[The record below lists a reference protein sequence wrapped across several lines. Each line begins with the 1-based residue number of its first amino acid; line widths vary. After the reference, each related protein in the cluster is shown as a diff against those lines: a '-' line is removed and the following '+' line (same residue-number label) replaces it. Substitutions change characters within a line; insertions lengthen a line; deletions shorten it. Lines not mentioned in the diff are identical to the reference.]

1 MKDLYTYTFRE
12 LVRCA
17 AHATGSSIL
26 SSWTDYRNRNGR
38 DEERIVTLRVV
49 RNEERFMDKLGRLM
63 DRAGID
69 AQSHGLRVTDG
80 GYVKCNCIKPT
91 LVKFN

>member
-1 MKDLYTYTFRE
+1 MEELYTYTFRQ
-12 LVRCA
+12 LVRYTA
-17 AHATGSSIL
+17 SVTDSSIL
-26 SSWTDYRNRNGR
+26 GSWTDYRDRNGR

>member
-38 DEERIVTLRVV
+38 DEERIVTFHVSDKDRV
-49 RNEERFMDKLGRLM
+49 MDKLGKLM
-63 DRAGID
+63 ELAGIN
-69 AQSHGLRVTDG
+69 AQSQGLRITDS
-80 GYVKCNCIKPT
+80 GYLKCNCVKPT

>member
-17 AHATGSSIL
+17 ARATGSSIL

-38 DEERIVTLRVV
+38 DEERIVTFHVSDKDRV
-49 RNEERFMDKLGRLM
+49 MDKLGKLM
-63 DRAGID
+63 ELAGID
-69 AQSHGLRVTDG
+69 AQSQGLRMTDS
-80 GYVKCNCIKPT
+80 GYLKCNCVLPQF
-91 LVKFN
+91 VKFC

>member
-1 MKDLYTYTFRE
+1 VKDLYTYTFRE

-38 DEERIVTLRVV
+38 DEERIVTFHVSDKDRV
-49 RNEERFMDKLGRLM
+49 MDKLGKLM
-63 DRAGID
+63 ELAGID
-69 AQSHGLRVTDG
+69 AQSQGLRMTDS
-80 GYVKCNCIKPT
+80 GYLKCNCVLPQF
-91 LVKFN
+91 VKFC

>member
-38 DEERIVTLRVV
+38 DEERIVTFHVSDKDRV
-49 RNEERFMDKLGRLM
+49 MDKLGKLM
-63 DRAGID
+63 ELAGID
-69 AQSHGLRVTDG
+69 AQSQGLRMTDS
-80 GYVKCNCIKPT
+80 GYLKCNCVLPQF
-91 LVKFN
+91 VKFC

>member
-1 MKDLYTYTFRE
+1 MSIYTYAFRDMA
-12 LVRCA
+12 RYA
-17 AHATGSSIL
+17 AKLTGTSIA
-26 SSWTDYRNRNGR
+26 SIWTDYRDRHGR